1 MSIPTLRMTE
11 DLLVAILLGDSTIQ
25 KKSGKHEIK
34 FYLPSQKQKILK
46 MYIEKH
52 RLHSL
57 ICIEEVIKENDFF
70 IVSNSLV
77 LERIIREWSDGTNVI
92 FLDPRLLKTSTYMLW
107 LCLFGK
113 KVNNQVL
120 IKQNT
125 LTLDT
130 KYTLIY
136 FFERTM
142 RTSYLRLNA
151 EGHLKVQALDELLLA
166 SIIENRP
173 SYESLALHE
182 LLTDHA
188 KKSFLQKQEKMKEE
202 MREYA
207 CF

>member
-25 KKSGKHEIK
+25 KKSAKHELK
-34 FYLPSQKQKILK
+34 FYLPPNKQKILK
-46 MYIEKH
+46 MYIEKYK
-52 RLHSL
+52 LQSL
-57 ICIEEVIKENDFF
+57 ICIDGVNEETDFF

-77 LERIIREWSDGTNVI
+77 LERIIREWSDGTNII
-92 FLDPRLLKTSTYMLW
+92 FLDPRLLKNSTYMLW
-107 LCLFGK
+107 LCLFGR
-113 KVNNQVL
+113 KVNNQVI

-130 KYTLIY
+130 KHTLIY
-136 FFERTM
+136 FFENTM
-142 RTSYLRLNA
+142 RTSFLRLNA
-151 EGHLKVQALDELLLA
+151 EGHLKVQAIDELLLA
-166 SIIENRP
+166 SIIDNRP

-182 LLTDHA
+182 LLTDHS